1 MSLKRY
7 LEGLKKR
14 KEEGAVLVTAI
25 ILLTLMEILGFALV
39 TMSEVESSIA
49 ANLARN
55 EEAYYSAEQGVY
67 MGINWIAENPYAL
80 SVGGAPQVINS
91 SLVQGKSSSYTW
103 GQDAWPYLR
112 WETTIANIGYA
123 PYQPGRRTD
132 YDTYWYRIESVG
144 QSTGR
149 ITRRIRVEFALS
161 PELAEA
167 VRTQQEEYRI
177 QTQTGIT
184 TLKGKLAVFKK

>member
-1 MSLKRY
+1 MSLKGY
-7 LEGLKKR
+7 LEGLTKR
-14 KEEGAVLVTAI
+14 KEEGAVLVVAI

-49 ANLARN
+49 FNLARN

-67 MGINWIAENPYAL
+67 MGIIWIGKNPYAL
-80 SVGGAPQVINS
+80 SVGGSSQVIDS

-149 ITRRIRVEFALS
+149 ITRRIRAEFALT

-167 VRTQQEEYRI
+167 VKRQKTEYNV
-177 QTQTGIT
+177 QTETGIT
-184 TLKGKLAVFKK
+184 TLKGKLAVYK